1 MRILRPVLLSL
12 LAFCGSGAT
21 SVMASEAQLLAHRA
35 VYDLSLGQ
43 ASDRSGINGIDGR
56 MVYEFA
62 GSECEGYTTTFRF
75 VMRIETEETTRLSD
89 QQTTTFE
96 DGKGETFQFVNK
108 TYLDNALDREVKG
121 IARLDAK
128 GTKVDL
134 SKPRNE
140 SHVLEPTQFPVAHMK
155 EALEKA
161 KSGGGFYQTTLFDSS
176 EDADRVMLTSVTISK
191 PRAIVDGDPERKAA
205 EPLAG
210 KNYWPV
216 TIAYF
221 DRSEDTG
228 EETPDYDI
236 SFLLHESGVTRDL
249 KMNYGEFSIQGKLV
263 DLTLF
268 EPAADKVCQP

>member
-1 MRILRPVLLSL
+1 MRSLRPVLLSL
-12 LAFCGSGAT
+12 LAFSGPGLTNA
-21 SVMASEAQLLAHRA
+21 MADEAQLLAHRA
-35 VYDLSLGQ
+35 VYDLTLSE
-43 ASDRSGINGIDGR
+43 ASDRSGINAINGR

-62 GSECEGYTTTFRF
+62 GSDCEGYTTTFRF
-75 VMRIETEETTRLSD
+75 VMRIETDEATRLSD

-108 TYLDNALDREVKG
+108 TYLDNALDREVRGVAHIDSKS
-121 IARLDAK
+121 
-128 GTKVDL
+128 TKVDL
-134 SKPRNE
+134 SKPRKQ
-140 SHVLEPTQFPVAHMK
+140 SHTLEPTQFPVAHMK

-176 EDADRVMLTSVTISK
+176 EDADRVMLTSVIIGK
-191 PRAIVDGDPERKAA
+191 PRAIIDGDPERKAA
-205 EPLAG
+205 EPLDG
-210 KNYWPV
+210 KDFWPV

-221 DRSEDTG
+221 DRSKGKG

-249 KMNYGEFSIQGKLV
+249 SMNYGEFSIQGKLV

-268 EPAADKVCQP
+268 EPAADKACKR